1 MPARLSWAFM
11 LKLCSYFFRANK
23 LGKMEESTKI
33 RLDKWLWA
41 TRFFKS
47 RGLATEAVGG
57 GKVHVDGARVKPSR
71 QISVGQTLEIQKGP
85 YQFVVKIDK
94 LLDKRVSATLAAAA
108 YTESEESIQKR
119 QLLQSSMRDERVF
132 AQAERTAGRPSK
144 RERRQLHRFKGRNAN
159 SGDDGDS

>member
-1 MPARLSWAFM
+1 
-11 LKLCSYFFRANK
+11 
-23 LGKMEESTKI
+23 MEELEKI

-47 RGLATEAVGG
+47 RGLATDAVGG

-85 YQFVVKIDK
+85 YQFVVQIEK
-94 LLDKRVSATLAAAA
+94 LLDKRVSATLASEA

-119 QLLQSSMRDERVF
+119 QLIQSGMRDERVF
-132 AQAERTAGRPSK
+132 AQAERTAGRPNK
-144 RERRQLHRFKGRNAN
+144 RERRQLHRFKGRDAE
-159 SGDDGDS
+159 SGGS